1 MAMARPSATMQLT
14 SPAFEQGSYIP
25 RKYTGEGADV
35 SPPLEWS
42 DPPEG
47 TQSLALIC
55 DDPDAPVGT
64 WVHWVVWGIPP
75 QARNLPEAVP
85 AQDELADGVRQGMT
99 DFRRIGYGG
108 PMPPPG
114 SDHRYFFKLYAL
126 DTALHLAQ
134 GAAKKDLEN
143 AMRGHVLA
151 EAQLMGLY
159 RQ

>member
-1 MAMARPSATMQLT
+1 MTMQLT
-14 SPAFEQGSYIP
+14 SPAFEHGAYIP

-35 SPPLEWS
+35 SPALQWS

-55 DDPDAPVGT
+55 DDPDAAVGT
-64 WVHWVVWGIPP
+64 WVHWVVWGIPS
-75 QARNLPEAVP
+75 QTRELPEAVP
-85 AQDELADGVRQGMT
+85 AQDEGRPGLADGVRQGMT

-126 DTALHLAQ
+126 DTALSLAR

-159 RQ
+159 RR

>member
-1 MAMARPSATMQLT
+1 MTMQLT
-14 SPAFEQGSYIP
+14 SPAFEQGAYIP

-35 SPPLEWS
+35 SPALAWAG
-42 DPPEG
+42 PPEG

-64 WVHWVVWGIPP
+64 WVHWVVWGIPS
-75 QARNLPEAVP
+75 QARVLPEALP

-99 DFRRIGYGG
+99 DFRRIGYSG

-126 DTALHLAQ
+126 DTALSLAR

-159 RQ
+159 RR

>member
-1 MAMARPSATMQLT
+1 MTIQLT
-14 SPAFEQGSYIP
+14 SPAFEQGAYIP

-35 SPPLEWS
+35 SPALEWT

-64 WVHWVVWGIPP
+64 WVHWVVWGIPS
-75 QARNLPEAVP
+75 QARGLPAEAAVGNGGLL
-85 AQDELADGVRQGMT
+85 QDALADGIQQGMT

-126 DTALHLAQ
+126 DTALHLAR

-159 RQ
+159 RR